1 MELTL
6 PDVNKSSIN
15 CRFNSVARE
24 RRKSFVVD
32 ISQDES
38 TIDTDS
44 KPYCNAT
51 QRSTKRKETDHRYL
65 QNDETNHCAEKTQ
78 RGNLQAS
85 TSAFN
90 AQRIKL
96 ILDKRRIISTKHK
109 IALKDRERHK
119 SLIKLR
125 RDKQLQENKCIA
137 YEMRQQLK
145 LLKEKKGYD
154 EGSKRELMSAQKVRL
169 NLSEKKSKLYCKR
182 RTKEFKAEKKLADA
196 EKKKMEK
203 LAEIESM
210 MIKELNH
217 TRTNKE
223 TAVSKLRMLLQAQPS
238 NYEKYK
244 KLTREHMLDI
254 RAGIRSS
261 AKISKAI
268 SKSLDNN
275 LA

>member
-1 MELTL
+1 
-6 PDVNKSSIN
+6 
-15 CRFNSVARE
+15 
-24 RRKSFVVD
+24 
-32 ISQDES
+32 
-38 TIDTDS
+38 
-44 KPYCNAT
+44 
-51 QRSTKRKETDHRYL
+51 
-65 QNDETNHCAEKTQ
+65 
-78 RGNLQAS
+78 
-85 TSAFN
+85 
-90 AQRIKL
+90 
-96 ILDKRRIISTKHK
+96 
-109 IALKDRERHK
+109 
-119 SLIKLR
+119 
-125 RDKQLQENKCIA
+125 
-137 YEMRQQLK
+137 MRQQLK